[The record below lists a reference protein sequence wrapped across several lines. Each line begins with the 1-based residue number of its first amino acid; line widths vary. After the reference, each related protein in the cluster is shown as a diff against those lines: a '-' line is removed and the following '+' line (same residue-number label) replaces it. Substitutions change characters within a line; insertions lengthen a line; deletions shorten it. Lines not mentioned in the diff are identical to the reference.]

1 MLRQVLE
8 KLIEFTPRDIL
19 SKELWMMAG
28 NSESWW
34 RVTQRFARS
43 TAVAS
48 MVGSVIGLGDRHM
61 ENLLINLS
69 TGDVIHI
76 DYNICF
82 DKGRQLRVPET
93 VPFRLTGN
101 IIYALGP
108 TQIEGTFRQSCEHV
122 MSVLRNGKETLLAM
136 LDAFVYDPLVDWAM
150 QDQVVSAAINVGTIL
165 AVYGTEDR
173 TMAAKQLT
181 LSLFQLRLKECNV
194 PWLDAA

>member
-1 MLRQVLE
+1 
-8 KLIEFTPRDIL
+8 
-19 SKELWMMAG
+19 MMAG

-108 TQIEGTFRQSCEHV
+108 TQIEGTFRHSCEHV

-181 LSLFQLRLKECNV
+181 LSLFQLRLKESNV